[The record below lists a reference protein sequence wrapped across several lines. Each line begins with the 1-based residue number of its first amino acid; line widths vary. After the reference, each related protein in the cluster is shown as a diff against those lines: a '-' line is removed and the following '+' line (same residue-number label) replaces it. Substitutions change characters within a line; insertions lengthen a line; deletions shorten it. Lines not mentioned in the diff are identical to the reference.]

1 MPFRNSSKLTQSL
14 SDLSSRASDLE
25 LENQELKQRLRALE
39 ALRVSEWQK
48 NRHIITNL
56 ESKYSNLLDVYTKDK
71 FTLTVS
77 RITNK
82 LMEDIATA
90 RMGYIKTQGS
100 GWSMID
106 NLLKD
111 HFEQEDKVSNILM
124 TDQDTK
130 NQVES
135 FVIDTLRE
143 HYTSTLKSGYGEY
156 PNTLGSKLDT
166 KAKARMA
173 SSLRDPHIFALSIQL
188 GDGDDIDAQVVKSH
202 LRVGPLPVDDIIR
215 ETMFTK

>member
-56 ESKYSNLLDVYTKDK
+56 ESKHSNLLDVYTEDK
-71 FTLTVS
+71 FTLTN
-77 RITNK
+77 NK
-82 LMEDIATA
+82 QAYGRHCHGSNGIYQNPE
-90 RMGYIKTQGS
+90 S

-111 HFEQEDKVSNILM
+111 HFKQEDKVSNILM

-143 HYTSTLKSGYGEY
+143 HYTSTMKSGYGEY
-156 PNTLGSKLDT
+156 PNTMGSKLDT

-188 GDGDDIDAQVVKSH
+188 GDGDDIDPQVVKSH

-215 ETMFTK
+215 ETIFTK